1 MSNDPTDGPSGGAE
15 AEHSGVAARARKT
28 AQGAHAHGTAVAE
41 RGRLWVVN
49 RDPAS
54 RSGATVGWV
63 RRYQAADGQLYAVLL
78 SAYLFITLLPAMLV
92 EATYLYSDPAA
103 LADRTE
109 HRLGLTGA
117 TATLFHGV
125 LVGGKDHKFGVVV
138 LALVNL
144 LFFGLGFPRVLQLAH
159 ARSWMIDL
167 RKNALVDQARYLIVL
182 VVVLVMSFMF
192 MLQTRVLLGE
202 PAWIGWLL
210 TVCWLA
216 LLIGFFVWAPH
227 LLLHRRVP
235 ASSLLPGAVFTI
247 LGLIALRLVSS
258 LVLAR
263 WLTSYSKSYGALG
276 IVMAIFFWI
285 IIGGTILVLAA
296 ALSPALA
303 HRRDLRRAASAS

>member
-1 MSNDPTDGPSGGAE
+1 MG
-15 AEHSGVAARARKT
+15 ARK
-28 AQGAHAHGTAVAE
+28 AAHGAQARSMAVAE
-41 RGRLWVVN
+41 RGRLWIVN

-54 RSGATVGWV
+54 HSGAAIGWM

-109 HRLGLTGA
+109 HRLGLTGT
-117 TATLFHGV
+117 TATLFHSV

-138 LALVNL
+138 LALLNL
-144 LFFGLGFPRVLQLAH
+144 VFFGLGFPRVLQLAH
-159 ARSWMIDL
+159 ARSWAIDL
-167 RKNALVDQARYLIVL
+167 RKNAVIDQARYLTVLL
-182 VVVLVMSFMF
+182 VVLAMSFLF
-192 MLQTRVLLGE
+192 MLQTRELLGQ
-202 PAWIGWLL
+202 PAWIGWVL
-210 TVCWLA
+210 TVCWIA
-216 LLIGFFVWAPH
+216 ILIGFFVWAPH

-235 ASSLLPGAVFTI
+235 ASSLLPGAVFTV

-258 LVLAR
+258 LVLAH
-263 WLTSYSKSYGALG
+263 WLTSYSNSYGALG

-303 HRRDLRRAASAS
+303 HRRDLRQAQTSAN